1 MPTLIS
7 PHQRRNRAARL
18 TVITPNAPPVSSAGI
33 QNPSGAD
40 RAKGLN
46 AATIAAA
53 INAMRSDRT
62 LAPRLAAR
70 KPAAIPES
78 AMMPSTTL
86 SFVPETPA
94 PRINSTKANCAKIRK
109 YP

>member
-18 TVITPNAPPVSSAGI
+18 TVIIPNAPPVSSAGT
-33 QNPSGAD
+33 QKTSGTD
-40 RAKGLN
+40 RAKGLK
-46 AATIAAA
+46 AATNAAA

-70 KPAAIPES
+70 NPAAIPES
-78 AMMPSTTL
+78 AMVPSTTF
-86 SFVPETPA
+86 SFEPETPA
-94 PRINSTKANCAKIRK
+94 LRINSTKANCAKIRK

>member
-1 MPTLIS
+1 MS
-7 PHQRRNRAARL
+7 PHQRRSMAARL
-18 TVITPNAPPVSSAGI
+18 TVIIPNAPPVSSAGT
-33 QNPSGAD
+33 QKNSGTD
-40 RAKGLN
+40 RTKGLD

-62 LAPRLAAR
+62 LAPSLAAR

-78 AMMPSTTL
+78 AMMPSTTF

-94 PRINSTKANCAKIRK
+94 LRINSTKAN
-109 YP
+109 